1 MLQGNSVRILR
12 PISLGWLF
20 CGYMIIFPHYQ
31 FRPLYHGEATVYNLL
46 AKIPEE
52 RGFAVHSVNLPEHE
66 YKRWGEADFVVVN
79 RSGVTLLEVKGGIV
93 TIAGREW
100 RYENARKQAIIST
113 EGPARQALSA
123 AIALEKLL
131 SDHVGRKIRCRW
143 GVTFPLC
150 SFTKKLAELPPA
162 RLADTKTCQEVQV
175 FADWLRNI
183 PFDQHEAADFALD
196 AEEIDAIRQII
207 VPELSAATSLGLA
220 VRSAQNESIR
230 LTEQQFS
237 ILESL
242 ESNLRLCI
250 TGGAGTGKTELASL
264 CARAEKTAGNKPA
277 IVTSGKPLSLAL
289 KSRMAQYD
297 IPVVTETLPFGT
309 DILIVDEGQDYA
321 QASKLESLF
330 GQLPGGMTGGR
341 WRWFMDP
348 NLQFM
353 DVPPDPECLK
363 ALTGNSAAV
372 TLNRNVRSTRE
383 IVTAIRTFLDAD
395 VGTSQID
402 GFGIKVGFHKV
413 LNPDDEIA
421 ILRTMVMDVLG
432 DGIQPNEIAILGA
445 NGLSGPVCGAML
457 KMLPEIFRP
466 LSAEGRI
473 QSSSHGVICSVPAF
487 RGLESR
493 VVFLAD
499 LNLLPGGIQGES
511 LLYIGMSRASA
522 SLQLMVS
529 PAFST
534 FLKVLVKQSFQRK

>member
-1 MLQGNSVRILR
+1 MKVYPRYQLR
-12 PISLGWLF
+12 PRYL
-20 CGYMIIFPHYQ
+20 
-31 FRPLYHGEATVYNLL
+31 GEAKVYDLL
-46 AKIPEE
+46 ASVTEE
-52 RGFAVHSVNLPEHE
+52 HGFAVHSVNLPEHE
-66 YKRWGEADFVVVN
+66 YKRWGEADFVLVN
-79 RSGVTLLEVKGGIV
+79 RAGVTLLEVKGGIV
-93 TIAGREW
+93 SIAGKEW
-100 RYENARKQAIIST
+100 RYENARGQAIIST
-113 EGPARQALSA
+113 EGPARQAMSA

-150 SFTKKLAELPPA
+150 SFNKNLAELPPT
-162 RLADTKTCQEVQV
+162 RLADIRTCQKIQL
-175 FADWLRNI
+175 FADWLRGI

-196 AEEIDAIRQII
+196 DDEVEAIRQII
-207 VPELSAATSLGLA
+207 VPELSASTSLGLA

-230 LTEQQFS
+230 LTEQQFA

-242 ESNLRLCI
+242 ESNPRLCI

-277 IVTSGKPLSLAL
+277 IVTGGRTLSLAL
-289 KSRMAQYD
+289 KARMAQYD
-297 IPVVTETLPFGT
+297 IPVVTATLPIGT
-309 DILIVDEGQDYA
+309 DTLIVDEGQDYA
-321 QASKLESLF
+321 QPVKLESLF
-330 GQLPGGMTGGR
+330 GQLPGGLAGGR

-353 DVPPDPECLK
+353 DAPPDLACLK
-363 ALTGNSAAV
+363 ALSGNAAAV

-395 VGTSQID
+395 VGISQID
-402 GFGIKVGFHKV
+402 GFGIKVGFHTV
-413 LNPDDEIA
+413 LNTDEEIA
-421 ILRTMVMDVLG
+421 ALRTLVNGVME
-432 DGIQPNEIAILGA
+432 DGIQPAEVAILGA
-445 NGLSGPVCGAML
+445 NGINGPVCGRML
-457 KMLPEIFRP
+457 KLLPEIFRP

-473 QSSSHGVICSVPAF
+473 QSSSHGVICGISAF

-499 LNLLPGGIQGES
+499 LNLLPNGMQGES

-529 PAFST
+529 PAFSA
-534 FLKVLVKQSFQRK
+534 FLKVLVRQSFERN